1 MVLLNNTE
9 VIYMLPKYKLIARQ
23 QLDKT
28 LSGYTA
34 AKQTSPPVKGWIRAI
49 REALGMSGKQL
60 ANRLNVSQPRIPK
73 LEQDE
78 VSGVVSMKTM
88 RQAAE
93 AMDCVFVYAVVPRT
107 TLEETVRERAR
118 KIAESRMQRV
128 SHTMLLEAQKLSDE
142 EQRASL
148 DAAVEELMRGMP
160 KELWEDNP

>member
-1 MVLLNNTE
+1 
-9 VIYMLPKYKLIARQ
+9 MLPKHKLIARQ

-28 LSGYTA
+28 LSDYA
-34 AKQTSPPVKGWIRAI
+34 IAKQTSMPLKGWVRAI

-78 VSGVVSMKTM
+78 VSGSVSLKTM

-93 AMDCVFVYAVVPRT
+93 AMDCVFVYAIVPRT
-107 TLEETVRERAR
+107 TLEETVMAQAR
-118 KIAESRMQRV
+118 TVAAARMQSV
-128 SHTMLLEAQKLSDE
+128 SHTMMLEAQSLSAE

-148 DAAVEELMRGMP
+148 DAAVAELVREMP
-160 KELWEDNP
+160 KELWESES